1 MKSLPAILVVIGA
14 IGVLPSCITHHHHGR
29 VPTAVVAHRSG
40 PPPHAPAHGY
50 RHKHATHAGD
60 IDLVFDSGLGLYVV
74 VGRPGH
80 YFHRDRYYRQ
90 VESGWRV
97 SARIDT
103 GWAVVTLR
111 ELPLGLAK
119 KAAKSKRRGPHP
131 AKHRR

>member
-1 MKSLPAILVVIGA
+1 MKSLSAILLVIGA
-14 IGVLPSCITHHHHGR
+14 IAVLPACVTHHHHGR
-29 VPTAVVAHRSG
+29 VPAAVVAHEPG

-50 RHKHATHAGD
+50 RHKHATHDGG

-74 VGRPGH
+74 VGRPGY

-97 SARIDT
+97 SMRIDT
-103 GWAVVTLR
+103 GWAVLTLQ
-111 ELPLGLAK
+111 ELPPGLAR

-131 AKHRR
+131 AKRRR